1 MSEKP
6 NAARR
11 CDIVNAALE
20 PYGHHAQGM
29 WDGLHA
35 ALGSRLTRVLPED
48 QYDHQPLQGGNG
60 RFVLVADVRLDN
72 RAELGHKLNIPAG
85 QLKTWPMPTFY
96 WPPMKN
102 GNNNYWII
110 C

>member
-1 MSEKP
+1 MSAICGLIQLDKMP

-11 CDIVNAALE
+11 CKIVNAALE

-85 QLKTWPMPTFY
+85 PTSPRFE
-96 WPPMKN
+96 
-102 GNNNYWII
+102 
-110 C
+110 